1 MVPQK
6 WVTFKVNIT
15 LLFRMQM
22 VQIIKLM
29 TSCEPVFASHNC
41 ITIQVM
47 SRRSRAM
54 KKTPIS
60 TLRRRFMD
68 YISVRVPP

>member
-1 MVPQK
+1 MVSQE

-29 TSCEPVFASHNC
+29 TSYEPVFASHNC

-54 KKTPIS
+54 KKKPDI
-60 TLRRRFMD
+60 D
-68 YISVRVPP
+68 IA